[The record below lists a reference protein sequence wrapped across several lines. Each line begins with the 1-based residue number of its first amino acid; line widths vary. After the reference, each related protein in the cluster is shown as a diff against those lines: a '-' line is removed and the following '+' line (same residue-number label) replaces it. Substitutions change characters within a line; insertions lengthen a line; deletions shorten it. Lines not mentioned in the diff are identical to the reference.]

1 MRGKADSS
9 DIYPF
14 EVKEVPAN
22 EPISK
27 GGFSVFKVNTQE
39 FVDGAPVRAT
49 YAEAMADAAKYKA
62 GAA

>member
-27 GGFSVFKVNTQE
+27 GGFAVFKVNTQE
-39 FVDGAPVRAT
+39 FVEGAPVRAT
-49 YAEAMADAAKYKA
+49 YAEAMADAARYKE
-62 GAA
+62 AA